1 MTKEQEGQKEGQASP
16 HPRLETLNCQV
27 HVVTLS
33 QGSKPVQTA
42 TLVIVLE
49 KLDKTLVQAVGE
61 KLIPEHLV
69 EYAFRPSQHHSR
81 QEAEHIVMK
90 HPPTLDPGAIAN
102 EDTLPNGQCAVVPHQ
117 QEVEE
122 SV

>member
-33 QGSKPVQTA
+33 QGSKSVQTA
-42 TLVIVLE
+42 TLVVVLE

-69 EYAFRPSQHHSR
+69 EYAFRPVGRTGQ
-81 QEAEHIVMK
+81 
-90 HPPTLDPGAIAN
+90 LDKYYGANSILAN
-102 EDTLPNGQCAVVPHQ
+102 QR
-117 QEVEE
+117 
-122 SV
+122 